1 MSRSGRTRRPR
12 TLWVSTS
19 TSTQGGIAT
28 CVRTLAAAGLW
39 DRWGVRHVATHRDGG
54 TVAKARTFAAG
65 FGRVL
70 AELVVRRPDLL
81 HVHAS
86 AAGSFVRKALV
97 AWAAYALRVPVVLH
111 VHSGRFHLFHDRAP
125 RPVRAVIRATLER
138 ADVVIAL
145 GGLMRRRLARIA
157 PGARLVA
164 LPNPVAAAPVTLR
177 AAGSAPHVVFLG
189 RIWDK
194 KGAFDLLEAWAK
206 AVSDAPAGTR
216 VTLAGDGEHDRARE
230 TARDL
235 GVAGSVTVHDWL
247 SADGVAALLADADV
261 LALPSENEG
270 QPMVVLEAMS
280 RGLAVLA
287 THVGGIPELVTHDV
301 EGLLVPPHDVPALA
315 DALGV
320 LLADAGR
327 RRALG
332 DAALA
337 RARAEFAAEAVAAR
351 IEELYHDVL
360 APAGPDRA
368 SRRGAR
374 SVASGAMSE
383 TPTPDRS

>member
-1 MSRSGRTRRPR
+1 
-12 TLWVSTS
+12 
-19 TSTQGGIAT
+19 
-28 CVRTLAAAGLW
+28 
-39 DRWGVRHVATHRDGG
+39 
-54 TVAKARTFAAG
+54 
-65 FGRVL
+65 
-70 AELVVRRPDLL
+70 
-81 HVHAS
+81 
-86 AAGSFVRKALV
+86 
-97 AWAAYALRVPVVLH
+97 
-111 VHSGRFHLFHDRAP
+111 
-125 RPVRAVIRATLER
+125 
-138 ADVVIAL
+138 
-145 GGLMRRRLARIA
+145 
-157 PGARLVA
+157 
-164 LPNPVAAAPVTLR
+164 
-177 AAGSAPHVVFLG
+177 VVFLG

-206 AVSDAPAGTR
+206 AVSDAPVGTR
-216 VTLAGDGEHDRARE
+216 LTLAGDGEHERARE

-247 SADGVAALLADADV
+247 SPDDVAALLADADV

-320 LLADAGR
+320 LLADAAR

-337 RARAEFAAEAVAAR
+337 RARAEFAADVLAAR

-360 APAGPDRA
+360 APDGQDRA